1 MRRDAHAERTT
12 LVRTMPGRGLPGH
25 NLPGHNLPGRCM
37 PTVLVACGGWLL
49 AVLALASVALARP
62 ERPVCPGPAAE
73 GSARCHAHVVVD
85 SHGSP
90 ATSSLPAGYGPV
102 QFHGAYSLPSS
113 SPVPQTIAIVDAYD
127 DPSARSDLS
136 AYDKTY
142 GIPDLPTCPSTST
155 STTSCFLKVN
165 QSGSTSP
172 LPSKNAGWAL
182 EIALDVETAHEICQN
197 CKLVLVEA
205 SSSSATNLDAAEATA
220 VRLGATEI
228 SNSWGTNGE
237 YFGEL
242 SENSS
247 FNHPG
252 IAITVASGDNGYER
266 FGFPAASPD
275 VIDAGGTTL
284 TLGAGNTYGGE
295 KTWSGSGS
303 GCSLYFSAQSWQGE
317 AAGWSATGCGTFR
330 GVADLAADAN
340 PNTGA
345 SVYDT
350 TRYSGRSG
358 WFQVG
363 GTSLASPLIAGV
375 YALAG
380 NVRNAELDPSGY
392 PASIAYSHS
401 SALHDVVEGPSTGSC
416 STTACKA
423 ASGYDGPTGLGTPNG
438 LGGF

>member
-1 MRRDAHAERTT
+1 
-12 LVRTMPGRGLPGH
+12 
-25 NLPGHNLPGRCM
+25 
-37 PTVLVACGGWLL
+37 
-49 AVLALASVALARP
+49 
-62 ERPVCPGPAAE
+62 
-73 GSARCHAHVVVD
+73 VVVD

-90 ATSSLPAGYGPV
+90 ATSSFPPGYGPA
-102 QFHGAYSLPSS
+102 QFHGAYALPATT
-113 SPVPQTIAIVDAYD
+113 PAAQTIAIVDAYD
-127 DPSARSDLS
+127 DPSASSDLS

-142 GIPDLPTCPSTST
+142 GIANLPLCPNTSTST
-155 STTSCFLKVN
+155 SGCFLKVN
-165 QSGSTSP
+165 QNGATSP
-172 LPSKNAGWAL
+172 LPSKSSGWAL

-205 SSSSATNLDAAEATA
+205 SSSSGANLDAAEETA

-237 YFGEL
+237 YSGEL
-242 SENSS
+242 AENGA

-284 TLGAGNTYGGE
+284 TLGAGNVYRGE

-303 GCSLYFSAQSWQGE
+303 GCSLYFSAQSWQPQ
-317 AAGWSATGCGTFR
+317 AAGWSAGGCGTFR
-330 GVADLAADAN
+330 GVADVAADAD

-350 TRYSGRSG
+350 TRYGGRSG

-363 GTSLASPLIAGV
+363 GTSLSSPLIAGV

-380 NVRNAELDPSGY
+380 NASSVSY
-392 PASIAYSHS
+392 PAKLAYANATS
-401 SALHDVVEGPSTGSC
+401 LHDVSEGPSTGNC
-416 STTACKA
+416 STTACSA
-423 ASGYDGPTGLGTPNG
+423 AVGYDGPTGLGSPNG
-438 LGGF
+438 LGAF

>member
-1 MRRDAHAERTT
+1 MRRHPGAASALLRAARRRT
-12 LVRTMPGRGLPGH
+12 VIGG
-25 NLPGHNLPGRCM
+25 
-37 PTVLVACGGWLL
+37 CGASLL
-49 AVLALASVALARP
+49 TALAFAGVTSAHP
-62 ERPVCPGPAAE
+62 ERPVCPGPVAE
-73 GSARCHAHVVVD
+73 ETARCHAHVVVD
-85 SHGSP
+85 GHGAP
-90 ATSSLPAGYGPV
+90 ATSSVPPGYGPA
-102 QFHGAYSLPSS
+102 QFHGAYSLPTQAGT
-113 SPVPQTIAIVDAYD
+113 PQTIAIVDAYD
-127 DPSARSDLS
+127 DPSVSKDLS
-136 AYDKTY
+136 VYDKTF
-142 GIPDLPTCPSTST
+142 GIPDLPTCPSTAA

-165 QSGSTSP
+165 QSGVTSP
-172 LPSKNAGWAL
+172 LPSKSSGWAL

-205 SSSSATNLDAAEATA
+205 SSSSSANLDAAEATA

-237 YFGEL
+237 YSGEV
-242 SENSS
+242 SENGA
-247 FNHPG
+247 FDHPG

-275 VIDAGGTTL
+275 VVDAGGTTL
-284 TLGAGNTYGGE
+284 TLGAGNTYGSE
-295 KTWSGSGS
+295 KTWNGTGS

-317 AAGWSATGCGTFR
+317 AAGWSSTGCGTFR
-330 GVADLAADAN
+330 GVADVAADAD

-350 TRYSGRSG
+350 TRYNGRTG

-380 NVRNAELDPSGY
+380 NAASVSY
-392 PASIAYSHS
+392 PAALPYAHS
-401 SALHDVVEGPSTGSC
+401 SALHDVSEGPSTGNC

-423 ASGYDGPTGLGTPNG
+423 AAGYDGPTGLGTPSG